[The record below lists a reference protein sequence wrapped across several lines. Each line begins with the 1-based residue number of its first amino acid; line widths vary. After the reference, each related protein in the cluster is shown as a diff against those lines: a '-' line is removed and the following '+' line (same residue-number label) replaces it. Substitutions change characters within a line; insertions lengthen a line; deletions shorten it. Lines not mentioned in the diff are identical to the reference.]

1 MRRFFISQEQRE
13 MAENGTVVLTGSD
26 VNHIVNVLRMRV
38 GDGLLLSATSGQEF
52 ECTIENIESQSIL
65 CSVLRE
71 NENKTEPSVE
81 VILLQGIPKGEKMEL
96 IIQKSVELGVTRI
109 VPLYMERTVVRFHT
123 ESDAKKK
130 QSRWQKISDE
140 ASKQC
145 GRGLCPEVAPVQTLK
160 QALAEIPEE
169 TLSLVAYENE
179 TVYSLKQRIQ
189 SAISAGGVRR
199 IAVLIGPEGGIS
211 PEEFK
216 QACADGFLSVS
227 LGRRILRTET
237 AGICVLSALRYEFE
251 D

>member
-13 MAENGTVVLTGSD
+13 MAENGSVVLTGSD
-26 VNHIVNVLRMRV
+26 VNHIVNVLRMGI
-38 GDGLLLSATSGQEF
+38 GDALLLSATSGQEF
-52 ECTIENIESQSIL
+52 ECTIEAIEHQSIV
-65 CSVLRE
+65 CRVVNTTV
-71 NENKTEPSVE
+71 NETEPSVQ
-81 VILLQGIPKGEKMEL
+81 VSLLQGIPKGEKMEL

-109 VPLYMERTVVRFHT
+109 VPIMMERTVVRFHT
-123 ESDAKKK
+123 EQDAKKK

-145 GRGLCPEVAPVQTLK
+145 GRGFCPEIAPVQSLK
-160 QALAEIPEE
+160 QALAEMPEG

-189 SAISAGGVRR
+189 SAVSAGEVHH

-211 PEEFK
+211 PEEFEEVSTH
-216 QACADGFLSVS
+216 GFLSVS
-227 LGRRILRTET
+227 LGKRILRTET